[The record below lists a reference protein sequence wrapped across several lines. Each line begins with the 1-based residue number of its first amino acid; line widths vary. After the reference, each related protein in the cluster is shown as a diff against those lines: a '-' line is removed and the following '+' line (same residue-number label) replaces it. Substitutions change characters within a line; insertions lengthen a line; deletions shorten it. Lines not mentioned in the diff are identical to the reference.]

1 MSYSSSLYKAQRQR
15 SSAQALRAGDEARAQ
30 VHFFARRY
38 CSMNK
43 ERSDTIRRMKE
54 RLPEGEC
61 VYLRTL
67 SGAPLKARA
76 RALAESGWSLAAI
89 SEAFDPPRQ
98 RSSVRA
104 WVLSNVPAPDTQPP
118 LPPSPSS
125 LSSHSSS
132 IVARESSVSD
142 APGTPSTRPVTRT
155 KMPRRVY
162 DPEKPRV
169 SPGQKKKIATLAPL
183 ARRYRARTAP
193 GGTYARANAE
203 LTDLCKNLYYSGAS
217 VRELS
222 IAAGVTYRAMAR
234 RLGR

>member
-1 MSYSSSLYKAQRQR
+1 MSYFSSLYKAQAQR
-15 SSAQALRAGDEARAQ
+15 SSASALRAGDEARVKALL
-30 VHFFARRY
+30 FARRY
-38 CSMNK
+38 CSLNK
-43 ERSDTIRRMKE
+43 ERSDTISAMKE

-89 SEAFDPPRQ
+89 AEAFDPPRQ

-125 LSSHSSS
+125 HSSL
-132 IVARESSVSD
+132 IVARESSVSSL
-142 APGTPSTRPVTRT
+142 PRRRV
-155 KMPRRVY
+155 PRRVF
-162 DPEKPRV
+162 DPKNPRI
-169 SPGQKKKIATLAPL
+169 SAAQKKKISTLAPL

-203 LTDLCKNLYYSGAS
+203 LTDLCKKLYYSGAS

-222 IAAGVTYRAMAR
+222 LAAGVTYRAMAR

>member
-1 MSYSSSLYKAQRQR
+1 MSYSPSLYKASFV
-15 SSAQALRAGDEARAQ
+15 SSAQALRAGDVAK

-43 ERSDTIRRMKE
+43 ERSDTIRCMKE

-76 RALAESGWSLAAI
+76 RALYESGWSLAAI
-89 SEAFDPPRQ
+89 AEAWDPPRQ

-104 WVLSNVPAPDTQPP
+104 WVLSNATAPDTHPP

-125 LSSHSSS
+125 PSSLSSSLSSDS
-132 IVARESSVSD
+132 LIVARESSVSD
-142 APGTPSTRPVTRT
+142 SAAPRK

-222 IAAGVTYRAMAR
+222 LAAGVTYRAMAR

>member
-1 MSYSSSLYKAQRQR
+1 MSYSPSLYKASFV
-15 SSAQALRAGDEARAQ
+15 SSAQALRAGDVAK

-43 ERSDTIRRMKE
+43 ERSDTIRCMKE

-67 SGAPLKARA
+67 SGAPLKVRA
-76 RALAESGWSLAAI
+76 RALYESGWSLAAI
-89 SEAFDPPRQ
+89 AEAWDPPRQ

-104 WVLSNVPAPDTQPP
+104 WVLSNATAPDTHPP

-125 LSSHSSS
+125 SSDSL
-132 IVARESSVSD
+132 IVARESSVS
-142 APGTPSTRPVTRT
+142 AKPK

-169 SPGQKKKIATLAPL
+169 SPGQKKKISTLAPL

-222 IAAGVTYRAMAR
+222 LAAGVTYRAMAR